1 MSYLDCCVLYI
12 CKRLIVIYISVFIIG
27 AIIFVGKH
35 TIEEFQVR
43 QYGKPVIVEVVDKK
57 EYSTMRGNSYEI
69 KYKIKDKTYLGNIDK
84 ELYKKLDKGTKIEV
98 LEYKGKTIMY
108 DSYDVK

>member
-1 MSYLDCCVLYI
+1 M
-12 CKRLIVIYISVFIIG
+12 
-27 AIIFVGKH
+27 
-35 TIEEFQVR
+35 
-43 QYGKPVIVEVVDKK
+43 DKK
-57 EYSTMRGNSYEI
+57 EYSTMRDNSYEI

-84 ELYKKLDKGTKIEV
+84 ELYKKLDKGSKIEV

>member
-1 MSYLDCCVLYI
+1 
-12 CKRLIVIYISVFIIG
+12 
-27 AIIFVGKH
+27 
-35 TIEEFQVR
+35 
-43 QYGKPVIVEVVDKK
+43 
-57 EYSTMRGNSYEI
+57 MRGNSYEI

-84 ELYKKLDKGTKIEV
+84 ELYKKLDKGSKIEV